1 MKYSGSVL
9 LRFCFSWHITFFK
22 TWVSLH
28 PTREALHLLRV
39 LKKVTSPLGS
49 FATNSKSLEEHETC
63 EDQKETIVNNIPR
76 NCFSSLLN
84 TQICAAIATND
95 LGKLSWLS
103 WVCSMT
109 TLHRQAVYI
118 RCIIITHFSPYRP
131 LERTKMIQYF
141 AYEKEESIFN
151 LQPDW
156 KTYKHDNGIHIR
168 FPYNSQCI
176 CSDPD
181 HWPNCNIIMHSLAVY
196 CYLTHIFIWH
206 AFKLISNQFSLILS
220 LWSTLFFS
228 GPIMTF
234 SPSQAGRRIKK
245 LSSLQKC

>member
-1 MKYSGSVL
+1 MTVVPCTQIRCKTTVGQLHWNDDKNGTNGTVKYSGSVL

-22 TWVSLH
+22 TKRVSLH
-28 PTREALHLLRV
+28 PTRETLHLLRV

-63 EDQKETIVNNIPR
+63 EDQKEPVVNIIPH

-109 TLHRQAVYI
+109 TLHSQAVYI
-118 RCIIITHFSPYRP
+118 RCTIITHFSPYRP
-131 LERTKMIQYF
+131 LERTKMIQYLF
-141 AYEKEESIFN
+141 YEKEKNVFN

-156 KTYKHDNGIHIR
+156 KTYIHDNGIHIR
-168 FPYNSQCI
+168 FP
-176 CSDPD
+176 
-181 HWPNCNIIMHSLAVY
+181 
-196 CYLTHIFIWH
+196 
-206 AFKLISNQFSLILS
+206 
-220 LWSTLFFS
+220 
-228 GPIMTF
+228 
-234 SPSQAGRRIKK
+234 
-245 LSSLQKC
+245 